1 MVVGFEVVVDATE
14 LLIVV
19 VVTVVVATVGLVEDC
34 VVVTN
39 NMYINLLSINLTR
52 NEYFYSIK
60 EQYSFCFIDT
70 LKISILPFSFHCR
83 FI

>member
-19 VVTVVVATVGLVEDC
+19 VVTVVVATVGLADDC
-34 VVVTN
+34 VLVTN

-60 EQYSFCFIDT
+60 EQ
-70 LKISILPFSFHCR
+70 
-83 FI
+83 